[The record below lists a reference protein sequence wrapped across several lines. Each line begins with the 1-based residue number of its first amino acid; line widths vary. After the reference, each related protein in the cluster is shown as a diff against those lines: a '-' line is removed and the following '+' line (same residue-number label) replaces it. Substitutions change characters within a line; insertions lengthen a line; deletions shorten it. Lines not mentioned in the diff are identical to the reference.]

1 MKRPEICIL
10 KWQMCFDDSQEHRS
24 YDKENNRDS
33 DDESSRICILK
44 IDSISLW
51 WMDFKECSTVRG
63 ALYIN

>member
-1 MKRPEICIL
+1 MQKTTYHMTGKNKTLLMKRPEICIL
-10 KWQMCFDDSQEHRS
+10 KRQMCFDDSQEHRS

-51 WMDFKECSTVRG
+51 
-63 ALYIN
+63 